1 MNHEQWEALKA
12 ATQGH
17 TPGPWEVRKV
27 NSTPCVFCTQR
38 ATNLLIE
45 GWGDRHDIHLAAAA
59 PDLLAEVE
67 RLRGWLEY
75 LIAAEAVITRQYTTV
90 ESTAPLLANS
100 ARVLLAR
107 ALNGAEVPK

>member
-17 TPGPWEVRKV
+17 TPGPWIERGFNHVWGKYED
-27 NSTPCVFCTQR
+27 
-38 ATNLLIE
+38 AT
-45 GWGDRHDIHLAAAA
+45 LAAAA

-67 RLRGWLEY
+67 RLRGWLAY
-75 LIAAEAVITRQYTTV
+75 MRQNTPWDIMTRDR
-90 ESTAPLLANS
+90 SFD
-100 ARVLLAR
+100 

>member
-1 MNHEQWEALKA
+1 MDKKTWEALKS

-17 TPGPWEVRKV
+17 TPRLLGACDPEGLACV
-27 NSTPCVFCTQR
+27 VFC
-38 ATNLLIE
+38 A
-45 GWGDRHDIHLAAAA
+45 GWTDADVALAAAA

>member
-12 ATQGH
+12 ETQGH
-17 TPGPWEVRKV
+17 TPGPWLNEMTFHHMAKR
-27 NSTPCVFCTQR
+27 TD
-38 ATNLLIE
+38 AT
-45 GWGDRHDIHLAAAA
+45 LAAAA

-75 LIAAEAVITRQYTTV
+75 AMSHGVVAHSQIYG
-90 ESTAPLLANS
+90 
-100 ARVLLAR
+100 

>member
-17 TPGPWEVRKV
+17 TPGPWDTTED
-27 NSTPCVFCTQR
+27 R
-38 ATNLLIE
+38 AVTYVIRENGTRLMWE
-45 GWGDRHDIHLAAAA
+45 GWCVSQDMTLAAAA

-67 RLRGWLEY
+67 RLRGWLAY
-75 LIAAEAVITRQYTTV
+75 IRQNTPWDITTRDM
-90 ESTAPLLANS
+90 SFD
-100 ARVLLAR
+100 

>member
-1 MNHEQWEALKA
+1 MMGAPFLYGENPK
-12 ATQGH
+12 
-17 TPGPWEVRKV
+17 
-27 NSTPCVFCTQR
+27 
-38 ATNLLIE
+38 
-45 GWGDRHDIHLAAAA
+45 DIPLAAAA

-67 RLRGWLEY
+67 RLRAWLEY